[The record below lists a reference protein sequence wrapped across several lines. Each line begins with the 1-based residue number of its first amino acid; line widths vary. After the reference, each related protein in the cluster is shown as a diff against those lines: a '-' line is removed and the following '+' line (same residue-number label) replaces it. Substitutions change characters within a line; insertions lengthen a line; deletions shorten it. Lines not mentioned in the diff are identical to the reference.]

1 MRARR
6 LAAAVAAA
14 ALVLTGCTSGSD
26 VVAIGGS
33 FTFVSP
39 GGEREFSYPEA
50 DRQPLGELAG
60 PAVSGDRETI
70 STADH
75 LGEVVVLNVWG
86 SWCAP
91 CRLEAED
98 LRDAAASFDGEPV
111 QFIGINVKDNVG
123 AAADFEKTKDLNYP
137 SIYDRNMRTLLSIN
151 GFPTG
156 SVPST
161 IVLDKQGRVAQIWLR
176 VITRTELE
184 ATVRALAVEDTA
196 SQATEDAAGGLA
208 PDGPAGSVPDSSAPD
223 ASEPDTTP
231 ESTTP
236 ESESVVLESAG

>member
-1 MRARR
+1 MRR
-6 LAAAVAAA
+6 LTLAITAA
-14 ALVLTGCTSGSD
+14 ALLLTGCTSGDD
-26 VVAIGGS
+26 VVVQGGS

-39 GGEREFSYPEA
+39 GGEREFSYPPAE
-50 DRQPLGELAG
+50 RQPIGELAG
-60 PAVSGDRETI
+60 PAVSGEKEKI

-98 LRDAAASFDGEPV
+98 LRDADESFAAEPV
-111 QFIGINVKDNVG
+111 QFIGINVKDNQG
-123 AAADFEKTKDLNYP
+123 AAADFEKSKNIGYP
-137 SIYDRNMRTLLSIN
+137 SISDPTMRTLLSIN

-176 VITRTELE
+176 VVTQSELE
-184 ATVRALAVEDTA
+184 ATIRALVAE
-196 SQATEDAAGGLA
+196 
-208 PDGPAGSVPDSSAPD
+208 
-223 ASEPDTTP
+223 
-231 ESTTP
+231 
-236 ESESVVLESAG
+236 